1 MIYTRRF
8 CKMISEKYF
17 FGFPCNC
24 YCRNPELIEN
34 YDLAIAD
41 ETKTWI
47 CHHRLEKDYTED
59 ELRAKGM
66 YFNRPAEELIFV
78 ENEKVHRNLP
88 HKGSLNRV
96 KKRSKK
102 VICVE
107 TGVVYTSIAEAAR
120 VNNLFENH
128 IGRCCNGKQ
137 GTTGGYHWEF
147 LPQS

>member
-1 MIYTRRF
+1 MTSMNMIIQKIFVTLTVFIERR
-8 CKMISEKYF
+8 
-17 FGFPCNC
+17 
-24 YCRNPELIEN
+24 
-34 YDLAIAD
+34 
-41 ETKTWI
+41 
-47 CHHRLEKDYTED
+47 
-59 ELRAKGM
+59 

-78 ENEKVHRNLP
+78 ENEKVHRSLP

-96 KKRSKK
+96 KKCSKK

-137 GTTGGYHWEF
+137 GTTGGFHWEY
-147 LPQS
+147 LPLE